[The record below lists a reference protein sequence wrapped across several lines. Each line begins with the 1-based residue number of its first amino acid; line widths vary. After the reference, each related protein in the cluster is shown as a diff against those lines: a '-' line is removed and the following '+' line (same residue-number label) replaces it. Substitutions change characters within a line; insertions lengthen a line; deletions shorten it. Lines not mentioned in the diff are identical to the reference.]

1 MTKQMKKI
9 GFYQGLPIEEKD
21 SFIKIMDVVPV
32 ATGHDLLVAVDA
44 ISVNP
49 VDTKLRQGAAKKEQL
64 TVLGFDAVGRIL
76 SVGDAVEKFQV
87 GERIFYA
94 GSSKRP
100 GSNQEFQLVDER
112 IVAKA
117 PNSLSD
123 EKAAALPLT
132 SLTAFE
138 LLFEKFQLTPQAK
151 ANVGKKILV
160 INGGGGVGSILTQL
174 ANWSGLE
181 VFATASVKNFEWLRN
196 NGVDHPLDYHKD
208 LKEQLISLGTN
219 RVDYV
224 AVLYDVLPYFQ
235 QLPELVQPG
244 GRVGSIVGVNQPL
257 PIGEW
262 KNQSISFDWEYMFAK
277 TDFDYKIET
286 QGAILAEIATLIDE
300 KVIHSHVGKIYQGI
314 SVAHLKEATKDVE
327 EGHVQ
332 GKVVLTGGF
341 VD

>member
-1 MTKQMKKI
+1 MKKQMKKI
-9 GFYQGLPIEEKD
+9 GFYQGLPIEEKA
-21 SFIKIMDVVPV
+21 SFIEITDAVPV
-32 ATGHDLLVAVDA
+32 ATGHDLLVEVDA

-49 VDTKLRQGAAKKEQL
+49 VDTKFRQNAAKKDQL
-64 TVLGFDAVGRIL
+64 TVLGFDAVGRIVA
-76 SVGDAVEKFQV
+76 VGERVEKFQI
-87 GERIFYA
+87 GERVFYA

-117 PNSLSD
+117 PASLSD
-123 EKAAALPLT
+123 EEVAALPLT

-138 LLFEKFQLTPQAK
+138 LLFEKFQLTSQAK
-151 ANVGKKILV
+151 ANIGKKLLV

-174 ANWSGLE
+174 AKWSGLE
-181 VFATASVKNFEWLRN
+181 IFATASVKNFEWLHN
-196 NGVDHPLDYHKD
+196 NGVDHPLDYHED
-208 LKEQLISLGTN
+208 LKKQLISLGTD

-224 AVLYDVLPYFQ
+224 AVLYDVVPYFQ
-235 QLPELVQPG
+235 QLLEIVQPG
-244 GRVGSIVGVNQPL
+244 GRVGTIVGINQPL

-262 KNQSISFDWEYMFAK
+262 KNHSISFDWEYMFAK

-286 QGAILAEIATLIDE
+286 QGAILAKITTLVE
-300 KVIHSHVGKIYQGI
+300 QKEVHSHLGKVYQGI
-314 SVAHLKEATKDVE
+314 SVTHLKQATKDVE